1 MKFKLEESQIAIRPT
16 VDEGAIV
23 DLSFIIIG
31 IANKDNNIQQATI
44 YATSE
49 TNSYG
54 IVLNGWYDGKAEP
67 YGLYR
72 GGFLNVQIPKLER
85 FEYLEKTCKHSS
97 FYECMGEQFKTHN
110 MF

>member
-31 IANKDNNIQQATI
+31 ITNTDKNIQQATV

-54 IVLNGWYDGKAEP
+54 ILIEKHICHLPPRPIWP
-67 YGLYR
+67 LSGL
-72 GGFLNVQIPKLER
+72 
-85 FEYLEKTCKHSS
+85 
-97 FYECMGEQFKTHN
+97 
-110 MF
+110 